1 MASKQLSEDVPE
13 LALDLGTYDRENVTN
28 VGTARDLFDKGLGL
42 LFSYQHEE
50 AAKAFLQCVEVSPY
64 CALAHALIALSHSPN
79 YNLNGVDFYKASKN
93 QVPFNDYPNQVL
105 ASYHSQ
111 EAIKIIER
119 LAFKGRR
126 RKQRRNRS
134 SSSSSKDFCE
144 MELRSI
150 SISNVE
156 EMVVK
161 AVWTLNNSLKIESS
175 IADQKNERLFANE
188 MRTTYQKYPDDPEVA
203 YFYAESLM
211 TLNSWKLYDYPA
223 HRQLSNDVQEVNK
236 VLEDALYKHP
246 KHVGL
251 CHMYVHLCEMSPNPE
266 KALMACEV
274 LRKR

>member
-1 MASKQLSEDVPE
+1 MAYQPSSENVPE
-13 LALDLGTYDRENVTN
+13 LTLDLGTDRANVTN

-93 QVPFNDYPNQVL
+93 QMPFNDYPNQVL

-134 SSSSSKDFCE
+134 SSSST
-144 MELRSI
+144 RVARI
-150 SISNVE
+150 
-156 EMVVK
+156 
-161 AVWTLNNSLKIESS
+161 
-175 IADQKNERLFANE
+175 FAKWN
-188 MRTTYQKYPDDPEVA
+188 Y
-203 YFYAESLM
+203 
-211 TLNSWKLYDYPA
+211 
-223 HRQLSNDVQEVNK
+223 VQ
-236 VLEDALYKHP
+236 
-246 KHVGL
+246 
-251 CHMYVHLCEMSPNPE
+251 
-266 KALMACEV
+266 
-274 LRKR
+274 